1 MITSKLF
8 DTYNGKHVYSYTL
21 SDEISVTVC
30 TLGAT
35 VLSILVPDK
44 NGEMVDVA
52 LGMTGAADVI
62 EKGDYM
68 GAVVG
73 RCANRIE
80 KGKFSLGGKDYQL
93 ACNNG
98 VNHLHGG
105 SAGFHQKVFDAQV
118 LGDSLLLLTESF
130 DGEENYPS
138 NLYFGVKYSVKGK
151 TLIIDYLGTADGDTV
166 FNPTNH
172 TYFNLNGEN
181 DGSILDNVL
190 QIYADEYLQIDET
203 LIPTVKSSVENTP
216 FDFRIPKPIGRDI
229 QAENEQLR
237 LAGGYDHNYCVNGGR
252 IASAYSIKTGIRMD
266 VYTDMV
272 GCQFYSGNFLVGQQ
286 GKSVYNKRGGFCLE
300 TQFYPNAVN
309 REDFESPVIL
319 KWEKVHYQTRYE
331 FSLDNEE
338 SK

>member
-1 MITSKLF
+1 MITSRLF
-8 DTYNGKHVYSYTL
+8 DTYQDKKIYAYTL

-35 VLSILVPDK
+35 VLSVLVPDRDG
-44 NGEMVDVA
+44 NMVDVA
-52 LGMTGAADVI
+52 LGMTNAADVA

-73 RCANRIE
+73 RCCNRIARGE
-80 KGKFSLGGKDYQL
+80 FSLNGRDYRL
-93 ACNNG
+93 ARNNG

-105 SAGFHQKVFDAQV
+105 NVGFDKKVFDAQV
-118 LGDSLLLLTESF
+118 VEDSLLLLLESF
-130 DGEENYPS
+130 DGDESYPA
-138 NLYFGVKYSVKGK
+138 NLYFGVRYTVRGK
-151 TLIIDYLGTADGDTV
+151 TLTIDYLGTADGDTV

-181 DGSILDNVL
+181 DGSISDNVL
-190 QIYADEYLQIDET
+190 QIDADEYLQIDET
-203 LIPTVKSSVENTP
+203 LIPTVKASVANTP

-229 QAENEQLR
+229 GANDEQLR

-252 IASAYSIKTGIRMD
+252 IATAYSVKTGICMD
-266 VYTDMV
+266 VYTDMP

-286 GKSVYNKRGGFCLE
+286 GKSVYNARSGFCLE

-309 REDFESPVIL
+309 RDDFDSPIIR
-319 KWEKVHYQTRYE
+319 KWERAHYQTSYS
-331 FSLDNEE
+331 FSLKTD
-338 SK
+338 K